1 MGELSLLDL
10 ECILMEREKLS
21 VEKNGK
27 KIKVDSNEIWE
38 EILKVNSEEIWG
50 EIHKNKI
57 IKAKFFGEDT
67 VCIKLKDF
75 DLIIF
80 L

>member
-38 EILKVNSEEIWG
+38 EI
-50 EIHKNKI
+50 HKNKI
-57 IKAKFFGEDT
+57 IKTEFFGEDT

>member
-10 ECILMEREKLS
+10 ECILMERKEFDNEKDG
-21 VEKNGK
+21 EK
-27 KIKVDSNEIWE
+27 
-38 EILKVNSEEIWG
+38 ILKVNSEEIWG

-67 VCIKLKDF
+67 VYTKLENSE
-75 DLIIF
+75 LIIF

>member
-10 ECILMEREKLS
+10 ECILTEREKLR

-38 EILKVNSEEIWG
+38 EI
-50 EIHKNKI
+50 HKNKI
-57 IKAKFFGEDT
+57 INAELFGEDT
-67 VCIKLKDF
+67 VYTKLENSE
-75 DLIIF
+75 LIIF

>member
-10 ECILMEREKLS
+10 ECILMERKEFDIEKDG
-21 VEKNGK
+21 EK
-27 KIKVDSNEIWE
+27 
-38 EILKVNSEEIWG
+38 ILEVNSEEIWR

>member
-38 EILKVNSEEIWG
+38 EI
-50 EIHKNKI
+50 HKNKI
-57 IKAKFFGEDT
+57 IKAEFFGEDT
-67 VCIKLKDF
+67 VYTKLENSE
-75 DLIIF
+75 LIIF

>member
-10 ECILMEREKLS
+10 ECILMERKEFDIEKDG
-21 VEKNGK
+21 EK
-27 KIKVDSNEIWE
+27 
-38 EILKVNSEEIWG
+38 ILKVNSEEIWG

-57 IKAKFFGEDT
+57 IKAEFVGEDT

>member
-10 ECILMEREKLS
+10 ECILMERKEFDIEKDG
-21 VEKNGK
+21 EK
-27 KIKVDSNEIWE
+27 
-38 EILKVNSEEIWG
+38 ILKVNSEEIWG

>member
-10 ECILMEREKLS
+10 ECILMERKEFDIEKDG
-21 VEKNGK
+21 EK
-27 KIKVDSNEIWE
+27 
-38 EILKVNSEEIWG
+38 ILKVNSEEIWV

>member
-10 ECILMEREKLS
+10 ECILMEREEFDI
-21 VEKNGK
+21 EKDGEK
-27 KIKVDSNEIWE
+27 
-38 EILKVNSEEIWG
+38 ILKVNSEEIWG

-57 IKAKFFGEDT
+57 IKAEFFGEDT
-67 VCIKLKDF
+67 VYTKLENSE
-75 DLIIF
+75 LIIF

>member
-10 ECILMEREKLS
+10 ECILMERKEFDIEKDG
-21 VEKNGK
+21 EK
-27 KIKVDSNEIWE
+27 
-38 EILKVNSEEIWG
+38 ILKVNSEEIWG

-67 VCIKLKDF
+67 VYTKLENSE
-75 DLIIF
+75 LIIF